1 MHLFLRSLTIVG
13 LCVCLALRARAFAC
27 VYVCV
32 CACARARARA
42 RVWVCVCVCMRVC
55 VLGTERVYGAQGKG
69 LRVGVNMIIDFRI
82 KITACLNVCFCL
94 FV

>member
-1 MHLFLRSLTIVG
+1 MAVRVSG
-13 LCVCLALRARAFAC
+13 LARARLR
-27 VYVCV
+27 VCV
-32 CACARARARA
+32 CMCLCMCARARAR
-42 RVWVCVCVCMRVC
+42 VCVCVCVCMRVC